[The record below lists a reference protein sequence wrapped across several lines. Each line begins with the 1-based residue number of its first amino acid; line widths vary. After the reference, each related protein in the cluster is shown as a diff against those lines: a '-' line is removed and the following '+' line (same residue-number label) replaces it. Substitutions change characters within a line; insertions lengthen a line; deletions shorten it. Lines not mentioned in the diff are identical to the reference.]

1 MARIRKI
8 EVSNFRYIK
17 NLTWFPSHG
26 LNCLVG
32 PCNCGKS
39 TLLLEGLE
47 ADVAVILDASELD
60 ARNLYVAMTRAAR
73 CLVIC
78 GPKPV
83 LCG

>member
-8 EVSNFRYIK
+8 EVINFRCIK
-17 NLTWFPSHG
+17 NLTWFPSSG

-32 PCNCGKS
+32 PGDSGKS
-39 TLLLEGLE
+39 TLLLKGLE